1 MPTLSDLRD
10 GEDGFT
16 LVELLV
22 AMTISTIVLF
32 ATLYSLDQFSTSAAQ
47 QTELT
52 DANQQVRERMDSAVR
67 DLRGASG
74 ILTATAS
81 DLVYTVPDPAGTR
94 VQRLCVD
101 TGELYGTSTVTASP
115 AVPVAACSSGTRL
128 ATLRSTANTAFSYD
142 GAASVPTASLA
153 TIKNVGITL
162 SLDATKGG
170 KASSSTLKASAARRS
185 SGSLPI
191 TAADLPAKCNPDG
204 TAFLSLSATLADYG
218 PLTVT
223 YANTGGIAIGTPG
236 GGGVTI
242 PTGITTVVAT
252 VTNGLGVTNTI
263 TKDITCTP

>member
-1 MPTLSDLRD
+1 MPMLSDLRD

-22 AMTISTIVLF
+22 VMTLSTIILL
-32 ATLYSLDQFSTSAAQ
+32 ATFYSLDQFSSTAAQ

-52 DANQQVRERMDSAVR
+52 DANGQVRDQMDSAVR

-74 ILTATAS
+74 ILKATAA
-81 DLVYTVPDPAGTR
+81 DLVYMVPESGGTR

-101 TGELYGTSTVTASP
+101 TGELYGWSAVTASP
-115 AVPVAACSSGTRL
+115 AVPAAACSSGTL
-128 ATLRSTANTAFSYD
+128 VATLKSTANTAFSYD
-142 GAASVPTASLA
+142 GAASVATGALS

-170 KASSSTLKASAARRS
+170 KAGSSTLKASAARRS
-185 SGSLPI
+185 SGTLPI
-191 TAADLPAKCNPDG
+191 TQADLPVKCNPDG
-204 TAFLSLSATLADYG
+204 TAFLSLGASLADYG

-223 YANTGGIAIGTPG
+223 YADTGGVAIGTPG

-242 PTGITTVVAT
+242 PTAITTVVAT
-252 VTNGLGVTNTI
+252 VTDALGVTNTI
-263 TKDITCTP
+263 SKDIQCTP